1 MSLEVSRVIRHV
13 QSADGGD
20 VFSAPEIAIALAFL
34 CGLIVLGIG
43 LLRIGWLIEFIPTP
57 SIAGEL
63 NHIFVKPLIC
73 SNKSN
78 ALSSPI
84 SGFMTGSALQICA
97 GQVSSLLGYS
107 NKLK

>member
-13 QSADGGD
+13 QESDGGD

-43 LLRIGWLIEFIPTP
+43 LLRVGWIIEFIPTP

-63 NHIFVKPLIC
+63 ADPSPL
-73 SNKSN
+73 S
-78 ALSSPI
+78 
-84 SGFMTGSALQICA
+84 FRFRF
-97 GQVSSLLGYS
+97 
-107 NKLK
+107 